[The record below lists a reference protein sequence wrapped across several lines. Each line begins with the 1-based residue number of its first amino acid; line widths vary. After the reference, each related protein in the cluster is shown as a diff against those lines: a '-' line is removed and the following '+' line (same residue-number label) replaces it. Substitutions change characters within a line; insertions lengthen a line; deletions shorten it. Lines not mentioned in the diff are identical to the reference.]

1 MSYYLRLRAAF
12 FMLALLVCIAQPCV
26 GQTEKTQT
34 AQPPAA
40 KPVFKGYTVVQYSL
54 RQKGKHFPVE
64 ITYTTVGGLPLD
76 ILLKQ
81 VGLHNY
87 SPKIVT
93 AVRLGWY
100 AIVWEERMDLRI
112 ANPEIVLSGQ
122 TPVIN
127 LTALS
132 QNERCDV
139 AMTSIQGGLAQAEKK
154 VETGFPLLSLNDV
167 KSLTLDGTLKTLKE
181 RYAFIV
187 YVNEVLFA
195 DGTMWHAKGKP
206 PKPEEAMEGK

>member
-1 MSYYLRLRAAF
+1 MSYYLRLRAALLML
-12 FMLALLVCIAQPCV
+12 MLAVCMVQPSM
-26 GQTEKTQT
+26 GQTEKTQSS
-34 AQPPAA
+34 QPPAA

-54 RQKGKHFPVE
+54 PRHGKHFPVE
-64 ITYTTVGGLPLD
+64 VTYTTLGGLPLD

-81 VGLHNY
+81 VGLRSY

-112 ANPEIVLSGQ
+112 PNPEIVLSGQ

-132 QNERCDV
+132 QNESCDV
-139 AMTSIQGGLAQAEKK
+139 SMTAIQGGVFRSEKK

-195 DGTMWHAKGKP
+195 DGTMWQAKGKP
-206 PKPEEAMEGK
+206 PKPEEATEGK